1 MPIELRTT
9 VNVGRIEKSMG
20 QNKREMEELLLR
32 QQHETELLKESLKK
46 ADEQE
51 KENQKNPL
59 LPLEEVIQQMGTG
72 MISFPD
78 APMRI
83 RLGRYFD
90 DHVAIPIPID
100 YLKEYSNENGVV
112 TLLNDAMG
120 ISLTLQYT
128 ISKDDTVSFK
138 SVKTGLVNQMKASGI
153 YIELLEEGTVEDEKA
168 PVHFITYRMPT
179 ARGVMFQMVF
189 YAIHK
194 EHKGMVIGNY
204 NCFYK
209 DLPIWENVIK
219 ATVSYFTFE

>member
-1 MPIELRTT
+1 M
-9 VNVGRIEKSMG
+9 S
-20 QNKREMEELLLR
+20 QNKRELEEMLLK
-32 QQHETELLKESLKK
+32 QQQQSELVKESLEK
-46 ADEQE
+46 AKEQE
-51 KENQKNPL
+51 RENENNPL
-59 LPLEEVIQQMGTG
+59 LSLEEVTQQMGTG

-83 RLGRYFD
+83 RLGKYFD
-90 DHVAIPIPID
+90 GHVAIPIPID
-100 YLKEYSNENGVV
+100 YLKEYSNQDGVV
-112 TLLNDAMG
+112 TLLNDAIG

-128 ISKDDTVSFK
+128 VSGDPTVSFE
-138 SVKTGLVNQMKASGI
+138 SVKKGMINQLKAAGI

-179 ARGVMFQMVF
+179 ARGVMYQMIF

-194 EHKGMVIGNY
+194 EHNGMIIGNY

-219 ATVSYFTFE
+219 ATISYFTFY